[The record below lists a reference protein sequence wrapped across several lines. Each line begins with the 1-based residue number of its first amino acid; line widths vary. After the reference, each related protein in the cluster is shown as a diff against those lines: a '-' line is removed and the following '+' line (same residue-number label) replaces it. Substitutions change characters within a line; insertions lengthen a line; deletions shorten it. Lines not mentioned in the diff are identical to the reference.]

1 MATSLQLTGPFYP
14 TFTQSKGYADDL
26 KGCIERSVSKLLT
39 VETSSE
45 GPGMLLGKIQ
55 SGKTR
60 TFMGIIALSF
70 DNGFDVCVVL
80 TKGTKA
86 LAKQTCQRIEQDFE
100 AFEEDIRVHDIM
112 TMPPLSKFVLGRKL
126 IFVVKKQSD
135 NLDRLHKALV
145 HDYPALRRKR
155 ILVIDDEADFASIG
169 YHKKKS
175 TGFDLRKI
183 ARQINDLRDAL
194 PACSFLQVTATP
206 YSLYLQPETVTIGSM
221 EFKPVRPAFTELVPV
236 HANYVGGDVYFPEEQ
251 GESPQPADFI
261 HITVTEKEISV
272 LKKKDKRVLNP
283 DDAINSKAIPAFR
296 AALVNFVAGAVIR
309 RLQAKKSGVKA
320 VYYSFL
326 VHTEAGR
333 GAHSWQEELTGC
345 LVDQLLEAASAG
357 SSVLSEMVD
366 AAYDNLAVSIQSAGY
381 WLPDRETVHAG
392 VIQALEEEHL
402 TITKVNSDE
411 EVVNMLDKSGQLR
424 LNSPM
429 NIFIG
434 GQILDRGITIA
445 NMIGF
450 FYGRNPKRFQQDT
463 VLQHSRMYG
472 FRPKEDVAVTRFYTA
487 PAIYEAMR
495 RMQES
500 DNALR
505 RALELS
511 GDHSVIFIQKAEDG
525 TVIPCSPN
533 KVLLSDVTT
542 IRPHKRLLPVAFQS
556 GYKSYI
562 AKPMA
567 EIDAIIEKH
576 LPKKKED
583 LFELPLDVALDLV
596 NRIYDTLVFEEP
608 GYPDNRDEL
617 IGALS
622 HLSSNCIN
630 KTRRNRVLAL
640 FRDGRDV
647 VRIREKSG
655 RFMNAPDSSHRE
667 GKIAREAGTEL
678 PVLMLLRQNG
688 KEPEW
693 RGTPFY
699 WPVVLTPANAKTA
712 IFANS
717 VRPEVEEEESSEED
731 A

>member
-1 MATSLQLTGPFYP
+1 MPSLLNLSGFFYLPFIQPRNYG
-14 TFTQSKGYADDL
+14 QEVRD
-26 KGCIERSVSKLLT
+26 CIERTVSKLLT
-39 VETSSE
+39 ISTTSDE
-45 GPGMLLGKIQ
+45 PGMLLGKIQ

-60 TFMGIIALSF
+60 TFMGVIALAF

-100 AFEEDIRVHDIM
+100 DFEEEIRVHDIM
-112 TMPPLSKFVLGRKL
+112 TMPSLSKFVLGRKL

-135 NLDRLHKALV
+135 NLARLQKALV
-145 HDYPALRRKR
+145 QDYPALRHKR
-155 ILVIDDEADFASIG
+155 ILVVDDEADFASIG
-169 YHKKKS
+169 YIKKKS
-175 TGFDLRKI
+175 AGFDLRTI
-183 ARQINDLRDAL
+183 AGQINDLRASL
-194 PACSFLQVTATP
+194 PECSFLQVTATP
-206 YSLYLQPETVTIGSM
+206 YSLYLQPKNIKIGSM
-221 EFKPVRPAFTELVPV
+221 EVRPIRPDFTELVPV
-236 HANYVGGDVYFPEEQ
+236 HPDYVGGDVYFPED
-251 GESPQPADFI
+251 ESDLPRPADYLHFS
-261 HITVTEKEISV
+261 VTEKEITV

-283 DDAINSKAIPAFR
+283 VDAINSKAIPAFR
-296 AALVNFVAGAVIR
+296 FALVAFVVGAVIR
-309 RLQAKKSGVKA
+309 RLQAKQCGIKP

-333 GAHSWQEELTGC
+333 GAHSWQEELTTC
-345 LVDQLLEAASAG
+345 LVEQLLEAASAG
-357 SSVLSEMVD
+357 SSVLVEMVD
-366 AAYDNLAVSIQSAGY
+366 AAYDNLAASIQAAGY
-381 WLPDRETVHAG
+381 WLPERDIVQEG

-402 TITKVNSDE
+402 TISKVNSDE

-505 RALELS
+505 RALENK
-511 GDHSVIFIQKAEDG
+511 GDQAVIFIQKAEDG
-525 TVIPCSPN
+525 TIVPCNTS
-533 KVLLSDVTT
+533 KILLSDVTT
-542 IRPHKRLLPVAFQS
+542 IRPHKRLLPIAFQT
-556 GYKSYI
+556 GFKSYI
-562 AKPMA
+562 AKPIA
-567 EIDAIIEKH
+567 EIDAIVKDH
-576 LPKKKED
+576 LPAKKEG
-583 LFELPLDVALDLV
+583 LFELPLEVAIDLV
-596 NRIYDTLVFEEP
+596 ERIYNTLVFEES

-617 IGALS
+617 MGALS
-622 HLSSNCIN
+622 HLSSNCVV
-630 KTRRNRVLAL
+630 KARRNRVLAL

-647 VRIREKSG
+647 VRIRENSG

-667 GKIAREAGTEL
+667 GKIAREAATEL

-688 KEPEW
+688 KEPHW

-717 VRPEVEEEESSEED
+717 VRPDAEEETAED
-731 A
+731 D